1 LTSRVEQP
9 IVTAFKTIKAK
20 GHEYR
25 ELALDE
31 EDQTDVWDDIEL
43 FFEQKLEVIREQ
55 RELPPNWPGDERV
68 QALIKMSVPL
78 FVFAATVCR
87 MLDDRQWSPHDT
99 LEKILSHQYGNTELE
114 RTYLPVLEQLL
125 GNQTESKQA
134 KLIREYCTVIGTIIT
149 LEAPI
154 SAASLSILTGLPINV
169 VKIRLSSLHSVLSV
183 PDDDEEPIR
192 LFHKSFPDF
201 LTDLNGSAKRPFRI
215 DKKQMHHELKVRCME
230 IMRANLRKKHP
241 TLIQKT

>member
-1 LTSRVEQP
+1 
-9 IVTAFKTIKAK
+9 
-20 GHEYR
+20 
-25 ELALDE
+25 
-31 EDQTDVWDDIEL
+31 
-43 FFEQKLEVIREQ
+43 
-55 RELPPNWPGDERV
+55 
-68 QALIKMSVPL
+68 
-78 FVFAATVCR
+78 

-99 LEKILSHQYGNTELE
+99 LEEILSHSYGNTELE

-192 LFHKSFPDF
+192 LFHQSFPDF
-201 LTDLNGSAKRPFRI
+201 LTDPNGLAKRTFRI
-215 DKKQMHHELKVRCME
+215 DKKQMHHKLKVRCME
-230 IMRANLRKKHP
+230 IMRANLRKNTQLSSRKPDGPDALQYACQYWSHHLVQCEDP
-241 TLIQKT
+241 AAEFGEVTQFFEERFLHWIESMSHLRRATEALEMFSRLQAVIQIGHI